1 MTEIIGVRFK
11 NAGKT
16 YYFSP
21 GSHKLAVGQRVVVET
36 ARGIECGSVVI
47 ANRMMPDEQIVVP
60 LKEIMRPADE
70 KD

>member
-21 GSHKLAVGQRVVVET
+21 GSFKLSSGQRVVVET

-47 ANRMMPDEQIVVP
+47 PKVLIPYLDGLEVIEP
-60 LKEIMRPADE
+60 K
-70 KD
+70 

>member
-21 GSHKLAVGQRVVVET
+21 GAHKLTVGQRVVVET
-36 ARGIECGSVVI
+36 AGVSN
-47 ANRMMPDEQIVVP
+47 A
-60 LKEIMRPADE
+60 AAS
-70 KD
+70 